1 MSPYDKNFKE
11 APLISK
17 CSLWPHQKKA
27 LYAALN
33 YINDYRNKNT
43 NKSCLIHMPTGSGK
57 TGVIAVIARC
67 IPALKNIL
75 VITPRINLRDQLF
88 KDIDSRFFNHLKK
101 SPKKLP
107 KKIINLEGSKKL
119 GNIFENE
126 DNFVIIMTF
135 QKLESMKK
143 NNIESYKRLH
153 KKIDVLLIDEGHYE
167 PAFSWSKTT
176 REFKIPKIIFTAT
189 PFRNDLKIF
198 DIDLKCSYSYTFF
211 KAVKERYL
219 RNVEIVEKERT
230 YDPNKFV
237 EDIVQFYNS
246 KYEHDTDARVI
257 IRCDNSDSI
266 RQIAKVL
273 KNKRIS
279 CIAIH
284 ERFKNDPS
292 RPWEYNKVPDPSDI
306 KEKYW
311 IHQFKLL
318 EGIDDYR
325 FRLLALFEPLNS
337 GKAFVQQVGRIVRN
351 PKRIKNQ
358 KCYVID
364 HSNGK
369 QKGFWERF
377 LKYDKYINEDK
388 NRIAVLSKEII
399 EKYIEQQPSFAY
411 LDGDFK
417 EKFDLEEFNPKTDL
431 KIPLKVNFLLKEEGF
446 NIEDFAS
453 KLNNDYLSKDFN
465 TRKIKIDNNTYVIA
479 YIYLYNSA
487 LLKNKIFFENKFG
500 VTIIREI
507 NNIIGFFDSKNN
519 LPLNEP
525 KYKIGKPIKS
535 KDLKKLFKNHKGC
548 RLTIVSFKNSNLK
561 KYSIRG
567 KTISAVS
574 IKDTIPDFDDYAQIC
589 TSARGYAIDKTE
601 RDEKEVYRY
610 IGIKKGRISQI
621 SNEQASIDEYI
632 NWVDSLVSSINDKIK
647 PINTFKRYLKETIIP
662 SDTTPMNILIDVYD
676 VLNNYLTI
684 GDLNKNI
691 KEGQC
696 LKIDELCSEIKGNKF
711 SIFANDNTFE
721 IEISFEKNTKRYKL
735 CSPNLDEYYYS
746 KNDINKESLISYL
759 NKTQSFRIIPK
770 SKDCIYNFGQFY
782 KLEIP
787 VGKAFEKENY
797 QLGKILFPLKV
808 LSKIKTEKGSCTI
821 ENESKW
827 QKNCLFGLIDSLG
840 RNTDLN
846 NIFDSDID
854 IMVCDDGNRN
864 EMADFVLASTKNNK
878 VIFIHAKA
886 SLTRRPRSASAL
898 MDVCSQS
905 IKNLFYISLGNKS
918 SPPNIKN
925 WDKPWSVSSV
935 EGKIIK
941 RIRIGDGEANGIW
954 EQINNIIKNPLANR
968 EVWIMLG
975 QILSKSDFE
984 KYLSCE
990 DPLPEA
996 IQLLYLLQ
1004 SVMVDVS
1011 KVGAKLKI
1019 FCMP

>member
-17 CSLWPHQKKA
+17 CSLWSHQKKA
-27 LYAALN
+27 IYAALS

-57 TGVIAVIARC
+57 TGIIAVIARC
-67 IPALKNIL
+67 IPPLKNIL

-88 KDIDSRFFNHLKK
+88 KDIDSRFFDH
-101 SPKKLP
+101 
-107 KKIINLEGSKKL
+107 
-119 GNIFENE
+119 
-126 DNFVIIMTF
+126 
-135 QKLESMKK
+135 
-143 NNIESYKRLH
+143 
-153 KKIDVLLIDEGHYE
+153 
-167 PAFSWSKTT
+167 
-176 REFKIPKIIFTAT
+176 
-189 PFRNDLKIF
+189 LKIF

-237 EDIVQFYNS
+237 EDIIQFYNS
-246 KYEHDTDARVI
+246 KYECDTDARVI

-388 NRIAVLSKEII
+388 NRIAVLSREII

-479 YIYLYNSA
+479 YIYLYNSS

-507 NNIIGFFDSKNN
+507 NKMIGFFDSKNN

-548 RLTIVSFKNSNLK
+548 RLTIV
-561 KYSIRG
+561 
-567 KTISAVS
+567 
-574 IKDTIPDFDDYAQIC
+574 
-589 TSARGYAIDKTE
+589 
-601 RDEKEVYRY
+601 
-610 IGIKKGRISQI
+610 
-621 SNEQASIDEYI
+621 
-632 NWVDSLVSSINDKIK
+632 
-647 PINTFKRYLKETIIP
+647 
-662 SDTTPMNILIDVYD
+662 
-676 VLNNYLTI
+676 
-684 GDLNKNI
+684 
-691 KEGQC
+691 
-696 LKIDELCSEIKGNKF
+696 
-711 SIFANDNTFE
+711 
-721 IEISFEKNTKRYKL
+721 
-735 CSPNLDEYYYS
+735 
-746 KNDINKESLISYL
+746 
-759 NKTQSFRIIPK
+759 
-770 SKDCIYNFGQFY
+770 
-782 KLEIP
+782 
-787 VGKAFEKENY
+787 
-797 QLGKILFPLKV
+797 
-808 LSKIKTEKGSCTI
+808 
-821 ENESKW
+821 
-827 QKNCLFGLIDSLG
+827 
-840 RNTDLN
+840 
-846 NIFDSDID
+846 
-854 IMVCDDGNRN
+854 
-864 EMADFVLASTKNNK
+864 
-878 VIFIHAKA
+878 
-886 SLTRRPRSASAL
+886 
-898 MDVCSQS
+898 
-905 IKNLFYISLGNKS
+905 
-918 SPPNIKN
+918 
-925 WDKPWSVSSV
+925 
-935 EGKIIK
+935 
-941 RIRIGDGEANGIW
+941 
-954 EQINNIIKNPLANR
+954 
-968 EVWIMLG
+968 
-975 QILSKSDFE
+975 
-984 KYLSCE
+984 
-990 DPLPEA
+990 
-996 IQLLYLLQ
+996 
-1004 SVMVDVS
+1004 
-1011 KVGAKLKI
+1011 
-1019 FCMP
+1019 